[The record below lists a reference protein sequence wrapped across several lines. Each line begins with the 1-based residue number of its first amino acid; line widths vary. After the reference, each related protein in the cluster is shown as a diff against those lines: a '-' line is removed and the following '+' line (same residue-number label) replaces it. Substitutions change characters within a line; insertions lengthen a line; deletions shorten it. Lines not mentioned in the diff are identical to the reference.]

1 MRTRVLSIFFVCLA
15 GLVVLT
21 PETTRACSCSIEGTH
36 ISDRE
41 VAASEFAAA
50 AVVFEGEVLRLDAD
64 GAPIKG
70 DEIRG
75 STILFRVIRSYK
87 GDRTET
93 IQIFD
98 PMGGSNCGFDQ
109 SAVHG
114 KYFVYGFQGKDGKI
128 LIQTCGR
135 TGPLASA
142 GPDLRYARGEPAAQ
156 EDLLQP
162 NEKWRLRN
170 DPTLATRGA
179 TLRGK
184 VHRIDALDLNLA
196 ALIDAQELNL
206 ASLTVWRVDENGR
219 RENHVAATQDA
230 NRDGSYEVRFLPP
243 GRYMVTAQASGM
255 TADERFVGEF
265 GGISLTEAQI
275 LEGVDVTPRSEP
287 LGKVTIQ
294 VKAPPEFRN
303 RIIVFLRDVQIESV
317 GSQPYKYGNSAYL
330 DEDGVATFRYVPYG
344 SYNVRVLW
352 AGDNLSNPLWTHDK
366 VQVELSGKEADAVVT
381 LRKNLPK

>member
-1 MRTRVLSIFFVCLA
+1 MRTKTLSIFFLCFVGSA
-15 GLVVLT
+15 VLT
-21 PETTRACSCSIEGTH
+21 PKTTRACSCSIEGTH

-41 VAASEFAAA
+41 VAAGEFAAA
-50 AVVFEGEVLRLDAD
+50 AVVFEGEMIRLDA
-64 GAPIKG
+64 GSAPIKG

-75 STILFRVIRSYK
+75 SMIVFRVIRSYK

-98 PMGGSNCGFDQ
+98 PMGGTNCGFDQ

-142 GPDLRYARGEPAAQ
+142 GPDLRYARGEPATE

-184 VHRIDALDLNLA
+184 VHRP
-196 ALIDAQELNL
+196 DAQALNL

-219 RENHVAATQDA
+219 RENHVAATQGT
-230 NRDGSYEVRFLPP
+230 NRDGSYEVRILPP
-243 GRYMVTAQASGM
+243 GRYMVTAQASGT
-255 TADERFVGEF
+255 TADERFVGEY
-265 GGISLTEAQI
+265 GDISLTEAQI
-275 LEGVDVTPRSEP
+275 LEGVDVTLRSEP

-294 VKAPPEFRN
+294 VKAPPEFQN
-303 RIIVFLRDVQIESV
+303 RIIVFLRDVQMESV
-317 GSQPYKYGNSAYL
+317 GSQPYKFAQDAYL
-330 DEDGVATFRYVPYG
+330 DENGVATFRYVPYG

-352 AGDNLSNPLWTHDK
+352 TGGNLSNPLWTHDK
-366 VQVELSGKEADAVVT
+366 VQVELSGKEADTVVT